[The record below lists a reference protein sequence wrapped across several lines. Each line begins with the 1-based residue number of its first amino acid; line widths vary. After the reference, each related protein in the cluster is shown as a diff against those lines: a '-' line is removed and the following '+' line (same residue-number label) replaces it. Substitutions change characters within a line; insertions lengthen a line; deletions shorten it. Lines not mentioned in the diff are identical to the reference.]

1 MLKDFNE
8 ALQTSKKA
16 PTKRMVKKGTLKI
29 NVVETTPVV
38 WKGELLRFEWV
49 RNKNWGGT
57 YSGVYR
63 DVGCYH
69 FVNMKTDEETPE
81 FAFDHSFGCCHAE
94 GDTMYV
100 HGTRGPGGGN
110 FLDVFWSKDLV
121 NWESKNVFEFPEDVN
136 LYNTSVCK
144 GPDGYVMTIEIGGS
158 NPMVGRQFTV
168 IFAKSQNLI
177 DWELL
182 PTDKYVYLKERY
194 TACPSIRYFDGW
206 YYMVYLEGLP
216 CHRWLPYIVRSKD
229 LLDFELGLI
238 NPIMF
243 FDDDD
248 KIIQKP
254 ERFTKEQIDYITNA
268 VDCNNSD
275 VDFCEYNGKT
285 VILYSW
291 GNQYGKEFL
300 AEAEY
305 DGTLKEFLESFF

>member
-1 MLKDFNE
+1 
-8 ALQTSKKA
+8 
-16 PTKRMVKKGTLKI
+16 
-29 NVVETTPVV
+29 
-38 WKGELLRFEWV
+38 
-49 RNKNWGGT
+49 
-57 YSGVYR
+57 
-63 DVGCYH
+63 
-69 FVNMKTDEETPE
+69 
-81 FAFDHSFGCCHAE
+81 
-94 GDTMYV
+94 
-100 HGTRGPGGGN
+100 
-110 FLDVFWSKDLV
+110 
-121 NWESKNVFEFPEDVN
+121 
-136 LYNTSVCK
+136 
-144 GPDGYVMTIEIGGS
+144 
-158 NPMVGRQFTV
+158 MVGRQFTV